1 MQVDKNKQTNWR
13 VVVETGGI
21 TVEEVVKPIEKISNP
36 EVKEYLVEAEEV
48 EIKIPTCLYDRSGKI
63 YKIERCKSSI
73 SQHV

>member
-13 VVVETGGI
+13 VVIETGGI
-21 TVEEVVKPIEKISNP
+21 AVEEVVQPVEKVSNP

-48 EIKIPTCLYDRSGKI
+48 EIEVPTCLYDRSGKI

-73 SQHV
+73 SQHA